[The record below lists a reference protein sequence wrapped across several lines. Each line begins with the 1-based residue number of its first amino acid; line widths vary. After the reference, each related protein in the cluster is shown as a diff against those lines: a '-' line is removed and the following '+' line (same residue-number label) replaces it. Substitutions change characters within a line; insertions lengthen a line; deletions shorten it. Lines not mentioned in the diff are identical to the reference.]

1 MKKLITLVIVTL
13 IVTTGVYGQDTLKLK
28 HFNTWAI
35 SPYLSVPFQNTD
47 IEPVSLETK
56 LTGVGLNVEKHLSHY
71 TSFQLG
77 VFNTTMYLVEGNQK
91 YKIGLTQYDSRFYF
105 HITNGHILRN
115 WRNTQIYGYGGLGRV
130 YYNSSVSTDGST
142 YTDLS
147 KGGSYVLLAGG
158 GAKYRVGNKTS
169 LFIDASYN
177 HTTTDKLDGTR
188 ARYSDNDGYYRLS
201 VGVSYTLGKK
211 RMIEWDNYYKYLV
224 PEEVHD
230 TTVVIKK
237 IEYVAPKVEPVLV
250 DSAVIYFTPGSSSIE
265 YPYLETLDKLVQRA
279 VNNGYSLEIE
289 SYCDAKGTPK
299 TNLKVISE
307 RAENVKKYI
316 LTSIPESK
324 IIISAHDES
333 FALYV
338 PDARNRKVVVKIV
351 K

>member
-13 IVTTGVYGQDTLKLK
+13 IVTTSVFAQDTLKLK

-35 SPYLSVPFQNTD
+35 SPYLSVPFQDTD

-77 VFNTTMYLVEGNQK
+77 VFNTTMYPVEGNQK
-91 YKIGLTQYDSRFYF
+91 YKIGLTQYDGRFYF

-147 KGGSYVLLAGG
+147 KGGTYVLLAGG
-158 GAKYRVGNKTS
+158 GGKYRVGNKTS

-188 ARYSDNDGYYRLS
+188 VRYSSNDGYYKLS
-201 VGVSYTLGKK
+201 VGLSYTLGKK

-279 VNNGYSLEIE
+279 INNGYSLEIE

-307 RAENVKKYI
+307 RAENVKNYI

-324 IIISAHDES
+324 ITVSVHDES